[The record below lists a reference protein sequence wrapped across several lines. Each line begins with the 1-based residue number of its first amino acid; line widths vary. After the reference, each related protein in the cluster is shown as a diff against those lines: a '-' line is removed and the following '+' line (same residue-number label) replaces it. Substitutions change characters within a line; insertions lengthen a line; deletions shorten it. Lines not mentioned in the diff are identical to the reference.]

1 VRLTVGRSPRLAE
14 RQPDVLVVDELEHR
28 LDLLAGLVKQ
38 LLGHGSDGR
47 VLARVRH
54 RRRRTAVVQELQYS
68 RPSSRVVSV
77 LDSGAEGPGVKSQSR
92 RCRVTVLGKLFTP
105 VVPLFTKQ

>member
-1 VRLTVGRSPRLAE
+1 MRLTVGRSPRLAE

-38 LLGHGSDGR
+38 LLGHRSDGR

-68 RPSSRVVSV
+68 RVVSV
-77 LDSGAEGPGVKSQSR
+77 LDSGAEGLGVKLQSR
-92 RCRVTVLGKLFTP
+92 SCRVTVLGKLFPP